1 MAEVYVTLGEAAEL
15 ERVKYNTMVKRV
27 LRKQESFVTKTE
39 KSENGGKDVVLV
51 AVSSLSKQARNAWKE
66 REKLKSFT
74 EEFPDKKE
82 DEQKPEVPWYVNT
95 DVDWYIEN
103 YKERYYKA
111 VELGNVVRKFL
122 QYDEGDRT
130 KYAEEFAQKYLGK
143 GQRTLYRYTKAYL
156 EASAWADK
164 LEKEDGAGREFF
176 KVLCLCRKPKE
187 TGCFPS
193 IKPEV
198 KQVIKNI
205 WFNEDFARNQ
215 GTREM
220 LYEKLTAIAN
230 INKWEKIPSYQTV
243 TRYISYLMEDEG
255 MRNAWFLASRGTRE
269 YKNKVMV
276 KGSRDTKGLQV
287 MQIVMGDEHTFDC
300 WVSYKQPNGKVIAI
314 KPHLAAWVDMRSRVI
329 MGDVM
334 CKDANSDI
342 LKQSLLKM
350 IYSEPGG
357 VPEYLYIDNGKDYT
371 AKTMTGRDRN
381 DRSGMNFDNETMGF
395 YKSIGIKD
403 DHRALPYEPWSK
415 GQIERFF
422 RTVCN
427 KFTRWM
433 KSYTGTLTGSKTSDK
448 VDKDIKRMLERGELL
463 TLEEFYEKWHEW
475 LTTVYMHTEHSGL
488 KKMGETYK
496 KPYDCF
502 MNEDRYFKA
511 APPKSYATMLMMKS
525 ENVLVRNIGITKWGY
540 EYRSDEL
547 CDYIGRKVD
556 IKYDPDDMAVLY
568 VFDQKGKRICEAYCQ
583 ELLQIAPKVTQKALE
598 EHLKMQKRQQKRD
611 RERLEEARRPFE
623 ELNEQ
628 YVGFN
633 ETTGGIELMIGG
645 KKQENNVLQNPRY
658 KTKKY
663 RAVISEA
670 VNTKLWDEW
679 ESIYTNL
686 FNENHEEDA
695 RTFYEAHEEEML
707 LGAEVLWEEKLSY
720 YDLMEI
726 KVSEG
731 TASFNSELQNDPI
744 DPESATFNPEWF
756 DYYEPELMDFSSPE
770 FVFVGANDPSLGKNK
785 KSDTSSIINLALS
798 TKTGYMYVVDASVE
812 KRKPDVIIEDVF
824 EMNRRLKRDCKKG
837 FYKFGV
843 EVVQFQYFFKEVMA
857 AKSAEEG
864 EYIPIEEIQ
873 STVNKVL
880 RIESLQPVIKN
891 KYLKFNREHKTLLKQ
906 LQEFPMGKNDDAPD
920 GLQMAVQLAQTVK
933 AVASKANYK
942 TVLRRRFRM
951 GKGAY

>member
-187 TGCFPS
+187 TG
-193 IKPEV
+193 
-198 KQVIKNI
+198 
-205 WFNEDFARNQ
+205 
-215 GTREM
+215 
-220 LYEKLTAIAN
+220 
-230 INKWEKIPSYQTV
+230 
-243 TRYISYLMEDEG
+243 
-255 MRNAWFLASRGTRE
+255 
-269 YKNKVMV
+269 
-276 KGSRDTKGLQV
+276 
-287 MQIVMGDEHTFDC
+287 
-300 WVSYKQPNGKVIAI
+300 
-314 KPHLAAWVDMRSRVI
+314 
-329 MGDVM
+329 
-334 CKDANSDI
+334 
-342 LKQSLLKM
+342 
-350 IYSEPGG
+350 
-357 VPEYLYIDNGKDYT
+357 
-371 AKTMTGRDRN
+371 
-381 DRSGMNFDNETMGF
+381 
-395 YKSIGIKD
+395 
-403 DHRALPYEPWSK
+403 WSK

-611 RERLEEARRPFE
+611 RERLEEAHLRSS
-623 ELNEQ
+623 
-628 YVGFN
+628 
-633 ETTGGIELMIGG
+633 LM
-645 KKQENNVLQNPRY
+645 K
-658 KTKKY
+658 
-663 RAVISEA
+663 
-670 VNTKLWDEW
+670 
-679 ESIYTNL
+679 
-686 FNENHEEDA
+686 
-695 RTFYEAHEEEML
+695 
-707 LGAEVLWEEKLSY
+707 
-720 YDLMEI
+720 
-726 KVSEG
+726 
-731 TASFNSELQNDPI
+731 
-744 DPESATFNPEWF
+744 
-756 DYYEPELMDFSSPE
+756 
-770 FVFVGANDPSLGKNK
+770 
-785 KSDTSSIINLALS
+785 
-798 TKTGYMYVVDASVE
+798 
-812 KRKPDVIIEDVF
+812 
-824 EMNRRLKRDCKKG
+824 
-837 FYKFGV
+837 
-843 EVVQFQYFFKEVMA
+843 
-857 AKSAEEG
+857 
-864 EYIPIEEIQ
+864 
-873 STVNKVL
+873 
-880 RIESLQPVIKN
+880 
-891 KYLKFNREHKTLLKQ
+891 
-906 LQEFPMGKNDDAPD
+906 
-920 GLQMAVQLAQTVK
+920 
-933 AVASKANYK
+933 
-942 TVLRRRFRM
+942 
-951 GKGAY
+951 

>member
-15 ERVKYNTMVKRV
+15 EGVKYKTMAQR
-27 LRKQESFVTKTE
+27 LSRKKETFVTKTE
-39 KSENGGKDVVLV
+39 KSETGGKDVVLV

-243 TRYISYLMEDEG
+243 TRYISYLMEDE
-255 MRNAWFLASRGTRE
+255 
-269 YKNKVMV
+269 
-276 KGSRDTKGLQV
+276 
-287 MQIVMGDEHTFDC
+287 
-300 WVSYKQPNGKVIAI
+300 
-314 KPHLAAWVDMRSRVI
+314 
-329 MGDVM
+329 
-334 CKDANSDI
+334 
-342 LKQSLLKM
+342 
-350 IYSEPGG
+350 
-357 VPEYLYIDNGKDYT
+357 
-371 AKTMTGRDRN
+371 
-381 DRSGMNFDNETMGF
+381 
-395 YKSIGIKD
+395 
-403 DHRALPYEPWSK
+403 
-415 GQIERFF
+415 RFF

-568 VFDQKGKRICEAYCQ
+568 VFDQKGKLINKY
-583 ELLQIAPKVTQKALE
+583 TQK
-598 EHLKMQKRQQKRD
+598 KMEILRGIFDQSNVGIVIAG
-611 RERLEEARRPFE
+611 EPRLETELKGNLARFANRMDFYYKLKGLSKNEVVDYLEGYEVDEAAMGE
-623 ELNEQ
+623 
-628 YVGFN
+628 
-633 ETTGGIELMIGG
+633 MISRATNTQSGCFRLLDRTL
-645 KKQENNVLQNPRY
+645 NNVLRILKQKGETRITM
-658 KTKKY
+658 KI
-663 RAVISEA
+663 VSEA
-670 VNTKLWDEW
+670 SNMM
-679 ESIYTNL
+679 
-686 FNENHEEDA
+686 
-695 RTFYEAHEEEML
+695 ML
-707 LGAEVLWEEKLSY
+707 
-720 YDLMEI
+720 
-726 KVSEG
+726 
-731 TASFNSELQNDPI
+731 
-744 DPESATFNPEWF
+744 
-756 DYYEPELMDFSSPE
+756 
-770 FVFVGANDPSLGKNK
+770 
-785 KSDTSSIINLALS
+785 
-798 TKTGYMYVVDASVE
+798 
-812 KRKPDVIIEDVF
+812 
-824 EMNRRLKRDCKKG
+824 
-837 FYKFGV
+837 
-843 EVVQFQYFFKEVMA
+843 
-857 AKSAEEG
+857 
-864 EYIPIEEIQ
+864 
-873 STVNKVL
+873 
-880 RIESLQPVIKN
+880 
-891 KYLKFNREHKTLLKQ
+891 
-906 LQEFPMGKNDDAPD
+906 
-920 GLQMAVQLAQTVK
+920 
-933 AVASKANYK
+933 
-942 TVLRRRFRM
+942 
-951 GKGAY
+951 

>member
-1 MAEVYVTLGEAAEL
+1 MF
-15 ERVKYNTMVKRV
+15 K
-27 LRKQESFVTKTE
+27 
-39 KSENGGKDVVLV
+39 
-51 AVSSLSKQARNAWKE
+51 
-66 REKLKSFT
+66 
-74 EEFPDKKE
+74 
-82 DEQKPEVPWYVNT
+82 
-95 DVDWYIEN
+95 YIE
-103 YKERYYKA
+103 R
-111 VELGNVVRKFL
+111 R
-122 QYDEGDRT
+122 
-130 KYAEEFAQKYLGK
+130 
-143 GQRTLYRYTKAYL
+143 YL

-645 KKQENNVLQNPRY
+645 KKGRY
-658 KTKKY
+658 KKSQPVGYENAKVMIDILLEDTKTATTLEQLTEMQRLFKGNY
-663 RAVISEA
+663 EDYLVKSSEVVRQDFELVIYLAEDA
-670 VNTKLWDEW
+670 ATDGVDAQATKL
-679 ESIYTNL
+679 I
-686 FNENHEEDA
+686 EDMMA
-695 RTFYEAHEEEML
+695 LTRGEMNTL
-707 LGAEVLWEEKLSY
+707 Y
-720 YDLMEI
+720 RD
-726 KVSEG
+726 
-731 TASFNSELQNDPI
+731 
-744 DPESATFNPEWF
+744 
-756 DYYEPELMDFSSPE
+756 
-770 FVFVGANDPSLGKNK
+770 
-785 KSDTSSIINLALS
+785 SIIQVLS
-798 TKTGYMYVVDASVE
+798 TKIDNY
-812 KRKPDVIIEDVF
+812 RKTDILQPSDDMVLEQDKVIMAGDINVTVR
-824 EMNRRLKRDCKKG
+824 N
-837 FYKFGV
+837 
-843 EVVQFQYFFKEVMA
+843 VVQSARGKE
-857 AKSAEEG
+857 
-864 EYIPIEEIQ
+864 
-873 STVNKVL
+873 
-880 RIESLQPVIKN
+880 
-891 KYLKFNREHKTLLKQ
+891 
-906 LQEFPMGKNDDAPD
+906 
-920 GLQMAVQLAQTVK
+920 
-933 AVASKANYK
+933 
-942 TVLRRRFRM
+942 
-951 GKGAY
+951 

>member
-1 MAEVYVTLGEAAEL
+1 MAEVYVTLSEAAEL
-15 ERVKYNTMVKRV
+15 EGVQYQTMARRTQRNK
-27 LRKQESFVTKTE
+27 KNFVTKTE
-39 KSENGGKDVVLV
+39 KSETGGRDVVLV

-403 DHRALPYEPWSK
+403 DHRALPYEPS
-415 GQIERFF
+415 
-422 RTVCN
+422 
-427 KFTRWM
+427 
-433 KSYTGTLTGSKTSDK
+433 GSHHTSM
-448 VDKDIKRMLERGELL
+448 RSLMRYGAGE
-463 TLEEFYEKWHEW
+463 
-475 LTTVYMHTEHSGL
+475 
-488 KKMGETYK
+488 
-496 KPYDCF
+496 
-502 MNEDRYFKA
+502 
-511 APPKSYATMLMMKS
+511 
-525 ENVLVRNIGITKWGY
+525 
-540 EYRSDEL
+540 
-547 CDYIGRKVD
+547 
-556 IKYDPDDMAVLY
+556 
-568 VFDQKGKRICEAYCQ
+568 
-583 ELLQIAPKVTQKALE
+583 
-598 EHLKMQKRQQKRD
+598 
-611 RERLEEARRPFE
+611 
-623 ELNEQ
+623 
-628 YVGFN
+628 
-633 ETTGGIELMIGG
+633 
-645 KKQENNVLQNPRY
+645 
-658 KTKKY
+658 
-663 RAVISEA
+663 
-670 VNTKLWDEW
+670 
-679 ESIYTNL
+679 
-686 FNENHEEDA
+686 
-695 RTFYEAHEEEML
+695 
-707 LGAEVLWEEKLSY
+707 
-720 YDLMEI
+720 
-726 KVSEG
+726 
-731 TASFNSELQNDPI
+731 
-744 DPESATFNPEWF
+744 
-756 DYYEPELMDFSSPE
+756 
-770 FVFVGANDPSLGKNK
+770 
-785 KSDTSSIINLALS
+785 
-798 TKTGYMYVVDASVE
+798 
-812 KRKPDVIIEDVF
+812 
-824 EMNRRLKRDCKKG
+824 
-837 FYKFGV
+837 
-843 EVVQFQYFFKEVMA
+843 
-857 AKSAEEG
+857 
-864 EYIPIEEIQ
+864 
-873 STVNKVL
+873 
-880 RIESLQPVIKN
+880 
-891 KYLKFNREHKTLLKQ
+891 
-906 LQEFPMGKNDDAPD
+906 
-920 GLQMAVQLAQTVK
+920 
-933 AVASKANYK
+933 
-942 TVLRRRFRM
+942 
-951 GKGAY
+951 

>member
-403 DHRALPYEPWSK
+403 DHRALPYEPCAGK
-415 GQIERFF
+415 G
-422 RTVCN
+422 
-427 KFTRWM
+427 
-433 KSYTGTLTGSKTSDK
+433 
-448 VDKDIKRMLERGELL
+448 
-463 TLEEFYEKWHEW
+463 
-475 LTTVYMHTEHSGL
+475 
-488 KKMGETYK
+488 
-496 KPYDCF
+496 
-502 MNEDRYFKA
+502 
-511 APPKSYATMLMMKS
+511 
-525 ENVLVRNIGITKWGY
+525 
-540 EYRSDEL
+540 
-547 CDYIGRKVD
+547 
-556 IKYDPDDMAVLY
+556 
-568 VFDQKGKRICEAYCQ
+568 
-583 ELLQIAPKVTQKALE
+583 
-598 EHLKMQKRQQKRD
+598 
-611 RERLEEARRPFE
+611 
-623 ELNEQ
+623 
-628 YVGFN
+628 
-633 ETTGGIELMIGG
+633 
-645 KKQENNVLQNPRY
+645 
-658 KTKKY
+658 
-663 RAVISEA
+663 SEA
-670 VNTKLWDEW
+670 W
-679 ESIYTNL
+679 
-686 FNENHEEDA
+686 
-695 RTFYEAHEEEML
+695 R
-707 LGAEVLWEEKLSY
+707 
-720 YDLMEI
+720 
-726 KVSEG
+726 
-731 TASFNSELQNDPI
+731 
-744 DPESATFNPEWF
+744 
-756 DYYEPELMDFSSPE
+756 
-770 FVFVGANDPSLGKNK
+770 
-785 KSDTSSIINLALS
+785 
-798 TKTGYMYVVDASVE
+798 
-812 KRKPDVIIEDVF
+812 
-824 EMNRRLKRDCKKG
+824 
-837 FYKFGV
+837 
-843 EVVQFQYFFKEVMA
+843 
-857 AKSAEEG
+857 
-864 EYIPIEEIQ
+864 YI
-873 STVNKVL
+873 S
-880 RIESLQPVIKN
+880 
-891 KYLKFNREHKTLLKQ
+891 
-906 LQEFPMGKNDDAPD
+906 
-920 GLQMAVQLAQTVK
+920 
-933 AVASKANYK
+933 
-942 TVLRRRFRM
+942 
-951 GKGAY
+951 

>member
-15 ERVKYNTMVKRV
+15 EGVKYKTMAQR
-27 LRKQESFVTKTE
+27 LSRKKETFVTKTE
-39 KSENGGKDVVLV
+39 KSETGGKDVVLV

-381 DRSGMNFDNETMGF
+381 DRSGMSFDNETMGF

-568 VFDQKGKRICEAYCQ
+568 VFDQKGKEIMIKDDMMKLDRVTIKASFVDCEPQ
-583 ELLQIAPKVTQKALE
+583 DVI
-598 EHLKMQKRQQKRD
+598 R
-611 RERLEEARRPFE
+611 
-623 ELNEQ
+623 
-628 YVGFN
+628 YVLACA
-633 ETTGGIELMIGG
+633 GIEDYVLSDEHYG
-645 KKQENNVLQNPRY
+645 KKDLF
-658 KTKKY
+658 
-663 RAVISEA
+663 VIDRKSGI
-670 VNTKLWDEW
+670 NT
-679 ESIYTNL
+679 I
-686 FNENHEEDA
+686 
-695 RTFYEAHEEEML
+695 
-707 LGAEVLWEEKLSY
+707 AEVNSSWGIKNPFFFQKKVFYWGTKEEQK
-720 YDLMEI
+720 EI
-726 KVSEG
+726 
-731 TASFNSELQNDPI
+731 
-744 DPESATFNPEWF
+744 
-756 DYYEPELMDFSSPE
+756 
-770 FVFVGANDPSLGKNK
+770 
-785 KSDTSSIINLALS
+785 
-798 TKTGYMYVVDASVE
+798 YV
-812 KRKPDVIIEDVF
+812 
-824 EMNRRLKRDCKKG
+824 L
-837 FYKFGV
+837 
-843 EVVQFQYFFKEVMA
+843 
-857 AKSAEEG
+857 EEG
-864 EYIPIEEIQ
+864 ETI
-873 STVNKVL
+873 L
-880 RIESLQPVIKN
+880 SLN
-891 KYLKFNREHKTLLKQ
+891 KYGDLWEAETIAIPWIHHSQEVEVQHSKYSGIVTVEKTIVRS
-906 LQEFPMGKNDDAPD
+906 DDT
-920 GLQMAVQLAQTVK
+920 GAVHMYIYFAGGEKDV
-933 AVASKANYK
+933 
-942 TVLRRRFRM
+942 
-951 GKGAY
+951 

>member
-287 MQIVMGDEHTFDC
+287 MQIVMGDEHAFDC

-496 KPYDCF
+496 KTSGSEMASAISALGATATNANVPLEEQLAI
-502 MNEDRYFKA
+502 MGQLQTTMSGSEA
-511 APPKSYATMLMMKS
+511 ATKYKSFLNQASSAGEKLGLTFLDTNNQLLSMPDILTELKSKYGETIDAVEKRELKEAFGTDEAVALIDLLYNNVETLDSGIQDLQGSMKNGISVTEEMAEAINNTPEQKFQVLKQQIHNNVEELGNGLLPAVNNTM
-525 ENVLVRNIGITKWGY
+525 
-540 EYRSDEL
+540 D
-547 CDYIGRKVD
+547 KVSGL
-556 IKYDPDDMAVLY
+556 I
-568 VFDQKGKRICEAYCQ
+568 QKGSKWISNNQ
-583 ELLQIAPKVTQKALE
+583 ETVQSIMNIA
-598 EHLKMQKRQQKRD
+598 LKLGVFLVIAGSVMG
-611 RERLEEARRPFE
+611 
-623 ELNEQ
+623 
-628 YVGFN
+628 V
-633 ETTGGIELMIGG
+633 IG
-645 KKQENNVLQNPRY
+645 
-658 KTKKY
+658 
-663 RAVISEA
+663 
-670 VNTKLWDEW
+670 
-679 ESIYTNL
+679 
-686 FNENHEEDA
+686 
-695 RTFYEAHEEEML
+695 
-707 LGAEVLWEEKLSY
+707 
-720 YDLMEI
+720 
-726 KVSEG
+726 
-731 TASFNSELQNDPI
+731 
-744 DPESATFNPEWF
+744 
-756 DYYEPELMDFSSPE
+756 
-770 FVFVGANDPSLGKNK
+770 SLGK
-785 KSDTSSIINLALS
+785 LFLS
-798 TKTGYMYVVDASVE
+798 
-812 KRKPDVIIEDVF
+812 
-824 EMNRRLKRDCKKG
+824 C
-837 FYKFGV
+837 
-843 EVVQFQYFFKEVMA
+843 EVQ
-857 AKSAEEG
+857 
-864 EYIPIEEIQ
+864 
-873 STVNKVL
+873 
-880 RIESLQPVIKN
+880 
-891 KYLKFNREHKTLLKQ
+891 
-906 LQEFPMGKNDDAPD
+906 
-920 GLQMAVQLAQTVK
+920 
-933 AVASKANYK
+933 
-942 TVLRRRFRM
+942 
-951 GKGAY
+951 

>member
-463 TLEEFYEKWHEW
+463 TLEEFYEKWHECGDTDYW
-475 LTTVYMHTEHSGL
+475 KEIMI
-488 KKMGETYK
+488 K
-496 KPYDCF
+496 D
-502 MNEDRYFKA
+502 D
-511 APPKSYATMLMMKS
+511 MMKLDRVTIKAS
-525 ENVLVRNIGITKWGY
+525 FVDCEPQDVIRYVLACAGIEDY
-540 EYRSDEL
+540 VLSDEH
-547 CDYIGRKVD
+547 Y
-556 IKYDPDDMAVLY
+556 
-568 VFDQKGKRICEAYCQ
+568 
-583 ELLQIAPKVTQKALE
+583 
-598 EHLKMQKRQQKRD
+598 
-611 RERLEEARRPFE
+611 
-623 ELNEQ
+623 
-628 YVGFN
+628 
-633 ETTGGIELMIGG
+633 G
-645 KKQENNVLQNPRY
+645 KKDLF
-658 KTKKY
+658 
-663 RAVISEA
+663 VIDRKSGI
-670 VNTKLWDEW
+670 NT
-679 ESIYTNL
+679 I
-686 FNENHEEDA
+686 
-695 RTFYEAHEEEML
+695 
-707 LGAEVLWEEKLSY
+707 AEVNSSWGIKNPFFFQKKVFYWGTKEEQK
-720 YDLMEI
+720 EI
-726 KVSEG
+726 
-731 TASFNSELQNDPI
+731 
-744 DPESATFNPEWF
+744 
-756 DYYEPELMDFSSPE
+756 
-770 FVFVGANDPSLGKNK
+770 
-785 KSDTSSIINLALS
+785 
-798 TKTGYMYVVDASVE
+798 YV
-812 KRKPDVIIEDVF
+812 
-824 EMNRRLKRDCKKG
+824 L
-837 FYKFGV
+837 
-843 EVVQFQYFFKEVMA
+843 
-857 AKSAEEG
+857 EEG
-864 EYIPIEEIQ
+864 ETI
-873 STVNKVL
+873 L
-880 RIESLQPVIKN
+880 SLN
-891 KYLKFNREHKTLLKQ
+891 KYGDLWEAETIAIPWIHHSQEVEVQHSKYSGIVTVEKTIVRS
-906 LQEFPMGKNDDAPD
+906 DDT
-920 GLQMAVQLAQTVK
+920 GAVHMYIYFAGGEKDV
-933 AVASKANYK
+933 
-942 TVLRRRFRM
+942 
-951 GKGAY
+951 

>member
-433 KSYTGTLTGSKTSDK
+433 KSYTGT
-448 VDKDIKRMLERGELL
+448 I
-463 TLEEFYEKWHEW
+463 
-475 LTTVYMHTEHSGL
+475 
-488 KKMGETYK
+488 
-496 KPYDCF
+496 
-502 MNEDRYFKA
+502 
-511 APPKSYATMLMMKS
+511 
-525 ENVLVRNIGITKWGY
+525 
-540 EYRSDEL
+540 
-547 CDYIGRKVD
+547 
-556 IKYDPDDMAVLY
+556 
-568 VFDQKGKRICEAYCQ
+568 
-583 ELLQIAPKVTQKALE
+583 
-598 EHLKMQKRQQKRD
+598 
-611 RERLEEARRPFE
+611 
-623 ELNEQ
+623 
-628 YVGFN
+628 
-633 ETTGGIELMIGG
+633 
-645 KKQENNVLQNPRY
+645 
-658 KTKKY
+658 
-663 RAVISEA
+663 
-670 VNTKLWDEW
+670 
-679 ESIYTNL
+679 
-686 FNENHEEDA
+686 
-695 RTFYEAHEEEML
+695 
-707 LGAEVLWEEKLSY
+707 EEKLRNAAKAVPGVL
-720 YDLMEI
+720 DARI
-726 KVSEG
+726 DAQHPRGQG
-731 TASFNSELQNDPI
+731 TVDVIVTGAAGEAS
-744 DPESATFNPEWF
+744 
-756 DYYEPELMDFSSPE
+756 PELIRKVGEAIEPLKGNYEDYLVKSSEVVRQDFE
-770 FVFVGANDPSLGKNK
+770 LVIYLAEDAATDGVDAQATKLIEDMMALTRGEMNTLYRD
-785 KSDTSSIINLALS
+785 SIIQVLS
-798 TKTGYMYVVDASVE
+798 TKIDNY
-812 KRKPDVIIEDVF
+812 RKTDILQPSDDMVLEQDKVIMAGDINVTVR
-824 EMNRRLKRDCKKG
+824 N
-837 FYKFGV
+837 
-843 EVVQFQYFFKEVMA
+843 VVQSARGKE
-857 AKSAEEG
+857 
-864 EYIPIEEIQ
+864 
-873 STVNKVL
+873 
-880 RIESLQPVIKN
+880 
-891 KYLKFNREHKTLLKQ
+891 
-906 LQEFPMGKNDDAPD
+906 
-920 GLQMAVQLAQTVK
+920 
-933 AVASKANYK
+933 
-942 TVLRRRFRM
+942 
-951 GKGAY
+951 